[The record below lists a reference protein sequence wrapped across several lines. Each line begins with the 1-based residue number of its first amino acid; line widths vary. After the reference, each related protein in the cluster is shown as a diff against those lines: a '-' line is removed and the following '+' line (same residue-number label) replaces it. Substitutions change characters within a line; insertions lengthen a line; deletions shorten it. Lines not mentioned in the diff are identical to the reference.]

1 MQIPLKQATYV
12 TGCLIIEI
20 YANLCPVIKMM
31 VCFNFDEIFD
41 VLGLFRDYKPI
52 YCICNLGDF

>member
-1 MQIPLKQATYV
+1 MHIPLKQATYI

-20 YANLCPVIKMM
+20 CANLCPVIKMI

-52 YCICNLGDF
+52 YYIRNLGDF